1 MPNFNANTIVLI
13 PKIPSAD
20 SVDHYRPIALANFKF
35 KIISKILA
43 DRLAQIMPTIISKEQ
58 RGFINGRQIKDC
70 ICLASEAVNLLHNKS
85 FGDNLAMKIDISKAF
100 DTLEWSFFVERAIP
114 LARLNIIASFLGF
127 NFGILPF
134 IYLGVPIFKGKP
146 KSCHF
151 QPIADNVK
159 AKLSAW
165 KASLL
170 SIAGR
175 VQLVQSVVY
184 GMLNHTMSIYSWTV
198 NLIKTVEGWIRNF
211 IWSGDINKWK
221 LVNVSW
227 NKVCRPISEGGL
239 GIRSMSSLNDATNL
253 KLCWELINSEE
264 HWALILKS
272 RILRKGK
279 PISHHIFSSI
289 WSGIKDEFIFVV
301 ENSVWLIGK
310 GEKVNFWNDD
320 WCGRPLVHL
329 LQIPLHLHSS
339 INAPIS
345 DFIFNYQWNLPID
358 LELAFPNL
366 RQIVQKVTILIEDK
380 MDKLLWKESTSGE
393 LSLKDA
399 FLYKAPVGNNLGWAK
414 SIWSK
419 DIPHS
424 KSLFVW
430 RLMHD
435 KIATDDKMTEKDFNL
450 PSMCT
455 LCSSYAES
463 IPHLN
468 WTPQCSIV
476 IKSAMINILNAIWY
490 ARNQGR
496 FNDKIIPWKSA
507 IAWIISCSSLTG
519 NRTKLVYRSSMQDF
533 MILKAFKVHLH
544 PPKAP
549 TIKDIIWQPP
559 THFWVKCNSD
569 GAALGTP
576 GLASCGGLF
585 RNSSAEFLG
594 AFAENLGVN
603 NALYAELVGAMKA
616 IEIAFSRQWYNLW
629 LESDS
634 QYQH

>member
-1 MPNFNANTIVLI
+1 MPNFNANTTVLI

-20 SVDHYRPIALANFKF
+20 SVDHYRPIALANLKF

-58 RGFINGRQIKDC
+58 RGFIHGRQIKDC
-70 ICLASEAVNLLHNKS
+70 ICLASEAVNLLYNKS

-100 DTLEWSFFVERAIP
+100 DTLDGGSSEQRHLEVGGGWQGGSHQRNKIINVNKSTIYSGAIP
-114 LARLNIIASFLGF
+114 LARLNIIANFLGF
-127 NFGILPF
+127 NIGILPF

-151 QPIADNVK
+151 QPIADKVK

-184 GMLNHTMSIYSWTV
+184 GMLNHTMSIYSWPV
-198 NLIKTVEGWIRNF
+198 NLIKTVE
-211 IWSGDINKWK
+211 
-221 LVNVSW
+221 
-227 NKVCRPISEGGL
+227 
-239 GIRSMSSLNDATNL
+239 
-253 KLCWELINSEE
+253 
-264 HWALILKS
+264 
-272 RILRKGK
+272 
-279 PISHHIFSSI
+279 
-289 WSGIKDEFIFVV
+289 V

-339 INAPIS
+339 LNAPIS

-399 FLYKAPVGNNLGWAK
+399 FLFKAPVGNNLGWAK

-435 KIATDDKMTEKDFNL
+435 KIATDDKMTEKGFNL

-476 IKSAMINILNAIWY
+476 IKSAMINILNAI
-490 ARNQGR
+490 
-496 FNDKIIPWKSA
+496 
-507 IAWIISCSSLTG
+507 CSLTG

-569 GAALGTP
+569 GAALGAP

-634 QYQH
+634 QEGNHCADILASIGLTIVNSIWWNDLPLEIREQFHRNKFGLPNYRFSSF